1 MRERAG
7 VLVAAGRE
15 KDSEL
20 NWRTSSAVSRLVSAS
35 SSVMESGGEQV
46 SKTRRSSAKGQIRT
60 VSVRMRCLELS
71 SQGIKMGSLRRPR
84 RRVFPITRR
93 SLR

>member
-20 NWRTSSAVSRLVSAS
+20 NWRTSSAVSRLVSPS
-35 SSVMESGGEQV
+35 SSVMESAGRWSSE
-46 SKTRRSSAKGQIRT
+46 TRRQSGKKRVRT
-60 VSVRMRCLELS
+60 VCVRVGRLELS
-71 SQGIKMGSLRRPR
+71 SQGIKMGGLGRPGGRVLPVPR
-84 RRVFPITRR
+84 RF
-93 SLR
+93 L